1 MADSNAK
8 GSDAKG
14 TSGTARRSSA
24 AKSRAKPASAASGSG
39 GTKRSASSN
48 GRASSSSNA
57 RAKTPRANARAKP
70 KSASGRSN
78 GSAGSSRSSTPARAS
93 GRNGSQN
100 GTGIV
105 GSVKQVAGKAKGPAI
120 AVGAAAAGVVGGIAL
135 KGRARRRT
143 VLGIPVPKHM
153 ASVDARSLAKTV
165 GEASIRFAKTSK
177 TVSKDLERAGD
188 QAERIGKILK

>member
-8 GSDAKG
+8 GSAAKG

-48 GRASSSSNA
+48 GRANSSSNA
-57 RAKTPRANARAKP
+57 RSKTPRANARTKP
-70 KSASGRSN
+70 KPASGRSN
-78 GSAGSSRSSTPARAS
+78 GSAASSRSSTPARAS
-93 GRNGSQN
+93 GGNGSQN
-100 GTGIV
+100 GNGIV

-120 AVGAAAAGVVGGIAL
+120 AVGAAAAVVGGIAL

-165 GEASIRFAKTSK
+165 GEASTRFAKTSK